1 MPFNRPSLTDIKNRV
16 DADIQSRL
24 PGTDPKLRYS
34 LLGILSRVFAGV
46 AHGLYG
52 YLQWIS
58 NQILPDT
65 AESEYLE
72 RWSQVWNI
80 PRKSAVPATGNVIC
94 TGTNGSLVPAG
105 TLLQRSDGVEFTTDA
120 DATIAAGT
128 ATVVVTAVNGGVDTN
143 TAAAS
148 ILSFVTPVTGVNTN
162 ATVDGTGLINGLDT
176 ESDTDLRSRLLSRI
190 QQPPQGGAAH
200 DYVAWAL
207 QVTGVTR
214 AWCYPL
220 EDGAGTVKV
229 RFMMDNSYA
238 DGIPLAGDVT
248 TVHNHIEALRPVGL
262 ALGGYTTVAPVAA
275 PINFNMTVSPDT
287 PAVRA
292 AVTAELADL
301 ILRDSEP
308 GGVIRL
314 SRIHEAISLAAGET
328 DHVLT
333 VPAADVTHTINQIA
347 TMGTVTFS

>member
-34 LLGILSRVFAGV
+34 LLGILSRVFAGI

-58 NQILPDT
+58 KQIHIDT
-65 AESEYLE
+65 ADPENVIRRAEEYGITPKE
-72 RWSQVWNI
+72 AQPAKGNI
-80 PRKSAVPATGNVIC
+80 IC
-94 TGTNGSLVPAG
+94 TGTDGSTIPVG
-105 TLLQRSDGVEFTTDA
+105 ELLQRSDGVEFITDA
-120 DATIAAGT
+120 IATIAAGT
-128 ATVVVTAVNGGVDTN
+128 ATVAVTAVVGGANTN

-148 ILSFVTPVTGVNTN
+148 VLSFVTPVPGVNST
-162 ATVDGTGLINGLDT
+162 ASVDGTGLIGGIDDETLD
-176 ESDTDLRSRLLSRI
+176 SLRSRLKFRI
-190 QQPPQGGAAH
+190 QKPPQGGAAH

-207 QVTGVTR
+207 QVPGVTR

-287 PAVRA
+287 SAVRA

-308 GGVIRL
+308 GGVIRI
-314 SRIHEAISLAAGET
+314 SRINEAISLAAGET
-328 DHVLT
+328 DHALT
-333 VPAADVTHTINQIA
+333 APAADITHTVNQIA